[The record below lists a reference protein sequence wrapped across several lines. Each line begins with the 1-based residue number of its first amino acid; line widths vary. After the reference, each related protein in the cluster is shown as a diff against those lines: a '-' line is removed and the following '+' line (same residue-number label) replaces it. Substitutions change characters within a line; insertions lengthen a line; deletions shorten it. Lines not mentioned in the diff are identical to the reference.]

1 MNSREEGFSS
11 VTVQYYS
18 VVSNT
23 EEPQVQNQC
32 ALILNSL
39 KEKSLRTV
47 SHVPLFTE
55 LNFDSS
61 SIIADATRDVQL

>member
-1 MNSREEGFSS
+1 MDSREEGFSS
-11 VTVQYYS
+11 VTVQYHS
-18 VVSNT
+18 VVLNT
-23 EEPQVQNQC
+23 EEPQVQNQS

-55 LNFDSS
+55 LNFD
-61 SIIADATRDVQL
+61 RGWYVQL